1 MRTDIDFK
9 SESGLGKQI
18 MVENSVDARTGAAT
32 SRIPAEL
39 EAFFSI
45 AEKWRLSGDDQIK
58 LLGSPGRST
67 FFKWKKEGGLLPA
80 DTEERLSHIL
90 SIWKALRILFTVDER
105 GEEWIRKP
113 NAFFDNASA
122 LEIMLQGRVADIYRV
137 RQYLDAQ
144 RGG

>member
-1 MRTDIDFK
+1 
-9 SESGLGKQI
+9 
-18 MVENSVDARTGAAT
+18 MVENSVDALAGAPP
-32 SRIPAEL
+32 SRIPTEL

-67 FFKWKKEGGLLPA
+67 FFKWKKDGGSLPA
-80 DTEERLSHIL
+80 DTVERLSHIL
-90 SIWKALRILFTVDER
+90 SIWKALRILFTVDVR
-105 GEEWIRKP
+105 AEEWIRRP
-113 NAFFDNASA
+113 NAFFDGASA
-122 LEIMLQGRVADIYRV
+122 LEVMLQGGVADIYRV

>member
-1 MRTDIDFK
+1 
-9 SESGLGKQI
+9 
-18 MVENSVDARTGAAT
+18 MVENSVDALAGAPP
-32 SRIPAEL
+32 SRIPTEL

-67 FFKWKKEGGLLPA
+67 FFKWKKDGGTLPA
-80 DTEERLSHIL
+80 DTVERLSHIL
-90 SIWKALRILFTVDER
+90 SIWKALRILFTVDAR
-105 GEEWIRKP
+105 AEEWIRRP
-113 NAFFDNASA
+113 NAFFDDASA
-122 LEIMLQGRVADIYRV
+122 LEVMLQGGVADIYRV